1 MKRAF
6 ITGVAGQDGTYLSQ
20 YLLSKGYA
28 VFGVDLKCAA
38 VDRAIVKLCAVDL
51 ASEKSVA
58 GMLKKIKPQEV
69 YHLAAYHGSS
79 EDKGHEDG
87 LDNFKKSLEANTVST
102 ANLLE
107 SIRRVS
113 KNSRF
118 FFAASSHVFGAPSTP
133 RQDELTP
140 CDPNNLYGITKY
152 ASMGLCRYY
161 RSQYKV
167 FAAVGILFNHESPLR
182 SSHFVSKKIV
192 ETAVAIK
199 NGRAQ
204 KLVLGNLD
212 AQVDWGYA
220 LDYVAAMHAILRLD
234 EPGDFVISSGQ
245 KHTVREFVQIA
256 FGYLGLDWKKHVLVD
271 RAVFNSSVKSVLFG
285 DNKKLIK
292 ATGWR
297 PQVDLKGLIKIMI
310 EQESGKYE

>member
-6 ITGVAGQDGTYLSQ
+6 ITGIAGQDGTYLSQ
-20 YLLSKGYA
+20 YLMNKGYA
-28 VFGVDLKCAA
+28 VFGVDLPA
-38 VDRAIVKLCAVDL
+38 VALTRSGVRLCRVDL
-51 ASEKSVA
+51 ASAKSVV

-79 EDKGHEDG
+79 EDKGHERG
-87 LDNFKKSLEANTVST
+87 LDNFKRSLEANTVST

-107 SIRRVS
+107 GIRRFS

-118 FFAASSHVFGAPSTP
+118 FFAASSHVFGAPDTA
-133 RQDELTP
+133 RQDETTP

-161 RSQYKV
+161 RSQYKA

-199 NGRAQ
+199 NGRAK

-220 LDYVAAMHAILRLD
+220 RDYVAAMHAILSLD
-234 EPGDFVISSGQ
+234 EPDDFVISSGQ

-256 FGYLGLDWKKHVLVD
+256 FGYLGLDWRKYVKVNC
-271 RAVFNSSVKSVLFG
+271 AVFNRSVKSVLFG

-297 PQVDLKGLIKIMI
+297 PQVDFKGLIRIMVD
-310 EQESGKYE
+310 EEKRKYE